1 MAGARDGWKIQ
12 HGADCSSNRL
22 GARAELG
29 HGSGQQHGSAAPFSQ
44 DRSAAH
50 RGSSQRQATHVH
62 PRYRCAELRHRPA
75 LSWLDPCRSQLRNRE
90 RRGVGE
96 KNRRSIHFGTLIDVS
111 LFGCGVVSPKP
122 FSARTKARIRITHR
136 GSSFE
141 AFGRVVYVTSDGE
154 MGIIFTRVEPNDQL
168 ILEQWISELREQTS

>member
-1 MAGARDGWKIQ
+1 MDSERNPSPVRSARP
-12 HGADCSSNRL
+12 R
-22 GARAELG
+22 ARRYPFAASAELTDLQSDVRFEG
-29 HGSGQQHGSAAPFSQ
+29 RA
-44 DRSAAH
+44 
-50 RGSSQRQATHVH
+50 
-62 PRYRCAELRHRPA
+62 
-75 LSWLDPCRSQLRNRE
+75 
-90 RRGVGE
+90 
-96 KNRRSIHFGTLIDVS
+96 IDLS

-168 ILEQWISELREQTS
+168 ILEQWISELREQVS